1 MHQGVICRVHK
12 NQKNVKRSNHN
23 TPRGQKYHI
32 NYVNTFIISFSPHK
46 PKKNYKTLKP
56 KKNYKTC
63 TLHNFSKKV
72 LFMCSSLVSRAASL
86 SPLRV
91 SNLQFDTFSSIT
103 SNAGSQIL
111 SLRAS
116 NVPSVVCR
124 SRFKFQQQ
132 ILLAGY
138 GRERSILLILCF
150 PWYQLELM
158 L

>member
-32 NYVNTFIISFSPHK
+32 NYVNTFIISYSPHK

-56 KKNYKTC
+56 KKLKN
-63 TLHNFSKKV
+63 LHSAQFFKKGIV
-72 LFMCSSLVSRAASL
+72 HVFLLSLVERPACHRCGS
-86 SPLRV
+86 
-91 SNLQFDTFSSIT
+91 QT
-103 SNAGSQIL
+103 SNSIHFLPLLATQGLKIL